1 MRLRRRSF
9 QSVYRS
15 VTVLVILIALA
26 VAWSGAV
33 APDMV
38 HAEEPAATP
47 ATPTAV
53 APIDVSKLEIKGI
66 EKTERGPYLNF
77 LWSPDGTKALVSK
90 TGAGHQLHRS
100 QREGAT
106 AMEGLW
112 VGTRDL
118 WVVDWA
124 SGKEEQLAET
134 AFKWAWSPD
143 GSAVAYIAPVSETGV
158 AGELYVLD
166 LTSKSAQRI
175 ADVDIVQSYDQPY
188 WLPTNEIVFIN
199 DGHLWSVQP
208 DGSDLH
214 QLNELHLNHIIPEG
228 AEELAAYNG
237 GVRDFVISAN
247 GKYIAYH
254 TNVGIPDSRD
264 YRAELWVADLDGQN
278 ARVID
283 ENGIERSWSP
293 DGESLAYLSQP
304 DWEKPY
310 AWNLAVLDAESGE
323 RHVLYE
329 SPSYLAGPTSI
340 TWSPGSDA
348 LVFREDPGTGEDP
361 YTLWIAAADGS
372 EHKAF
377 QDVEVIQSPSLFMS
391 WEQDGPN
398 ILLIPGMASGGG
410 TPWQME
416 LGAES

>member
-1 MRLRRRSF
+1 VSIRGRSF
-9 QSVYRS
+9 QSMYRS
-15 VTVLVILIALA
+15 VAVFAMLIASA
-26 VAWSGAV
+26 VAWSGVGRAQ
-33 APDMV
+33 
-38 HAEEPAATP
+38 EPVS
-47 ATPTAV
+47 TAV
-53 APIDVSKLEIKGI
+53 AAETTVPIDVGNLEIKGI
-66 EKTERGPYLNF
+66 EKIERGPYRGF
-77 LWSPDGTKALVSK
+77 LWSPDGTKALVNK
-90 TGAGHQLHRS
+90 TGALYYLYRPEDAKG
-100 QREGAT
+100 
-106 AMEGLW
+106 MEGLP
-112 VGTRDL
+112 VGMRDL